1 MAVAHRLNVGFV
13 PIRKKGKLPG
23 EVYQTTYSLEYGTD
37 CVELEKTSLDKNDK
51 VVIVDDLLA
60 TGGTMKAAQ
69 KLIEQTSAQLIGCFA
84 LIEIDA
90 LKGND
95 SIQNFVS
102 LIHV

>member
-37 CVELEKTSLDKNDK
+37 CVELEKNSLNKNDK

-69 KLIEQTSAQLIGCFA
+69 KLIDQTPAQLIGCFA

>member
-37 CVELEKTSLDKNDK
+37 CVELEKSALAATDK
-51 VVIVDDLLA
+51 VLIVDDLLA

-69 KLIEQTSAQLIGCFA
+69 RLIGQTPADLIGCFA
-84 LIEIDA
+84 RVT
-90 LKGND
+90 
-95 SIQNFVS
+95 QR
-102 LIHV
+102 